1 VNARARVGVG
11 ALLVVAPVFWVG
23 PVQSMDVPSH
33 TYNAWLAQLIR
44 QGGLPGLWIEPMWT
58 NSMFDRLLDV
68 LLNWFSFATAEQ
80 AAMGVTVLV
89 LAAGLSLW
97 IRAAAGRFPWEL
109 SPLLLAAVHGT
120 VTQAGFCNFMLSL
133 GFGGAAGA
141 ALLAGGRRGWLA
153 APAGLIGLVANPAG
167 AAMML
172 ALSVYLAVARRV
184 PGRWRGVWFAAGVLS
199 VTGLAAAV
207 RTMLPVWPGSH
218 FLAALGAATLTPYR
232 IAYLLAAAIYLAAVI
247 YLAAAASRREGRAVW
262 TNPLV
267 HALAIAALACMVL
280 PSGVLFPGQAAYFA
294 YIGVRIGL
302 AVMVVTLAWLGAHSL
317 PRRGA
322 WVASGMTAAVYFG
335 LLFTDHLAFRGLDQ
349 SLRRLALSVPAGARV
364 VAPLAAE
371 GYLLEPILHAV
382 DRACTGH
389 CSSFFNYEPSSG
401 VFRVRS
407 SPDNGFVEGQRSRI
421 LDFENHETVV
431 RADDLP
437 LHLIVV
443 EDGRPRVREAKEGE
457 VLRRAR
463 VPLSALAAVD

>member
-1 VNARARVGVG
+1 MTPGARLGVG

-44 QGGLPGLWIEPMWT
+44 QGELPGLWIEPMWT
-58 NSMFDRLLDV
+58 NSMFDRMLDV
-68 LLNWFSFATAEQ
+68 LLGWFSYATAEQ

-167 AAMML
+167 ATMML
-172 ALSVYLAVARRV
+172 ALSVYVGVARRV
-184 PGRWRGVWFAAGVLS
+184 SGGWRWVWFGAGVLS
-199 VTGLAAAV
+199 VAGLAVAI

-218 FLAALGAATLTPYR
+218 LLAALGVTTLTPYR
-232 IAYLLAAAIYLAAVI
+232 FAYLLVAVVYLGVVVYLAI
-247 YLAAAASRREGRAVW
+247 AASQREGRGVW
-262 TNPLV
+262 TNPV
-267 HALAIAALACMVL
+267 AQALAIAVLACMVL

-302 AVMVVTLAWLGAHSL
+302 AVMVVTLAWLGAQSL

-322 WVASGMTAAVYFG
+322 WIGSGVTALVYFG
-335 LLFTDHLAFRGLDQ
+335 LLFSDHLAFRGLDE
-349 SLRRLALSVPAGARV
+349 SLRRLALRAPAGARV
-364 VAPLAAE
+364 VLPLAAE
-371 GYLLEPILHAV
+371 GYLLEPMLHGV
-382 DRACTGH
+382 DRACIGH
-389 CSSFFNYEPSSG
+389 CSSYFNYEPSSR

-407 SPDNGFVEGQRSRI
+407 SASNGIVEAERSRI
-421 LDFENHETVV
+421 LEFENGETVV

-437 LHLIVV
+437 LYLIVV

-463 VPLSALAAVD
+463 VPLEALAAVD